1 MRECEVVG
9 LQQQEVALQV
19 VEVDLPVLEREQL
32 ALGENLE
39 LSLGLVMRVLP
50 EVVPV
55 ARDRGDRNLDVVRVD
70 DEAAVDL
77 GVVRWQGRAVALRQ
91 RVAALRT
98 RADWGI
104 SCNLYALPP
113 RTHRPPCTRPRPGLS
128 SAARSRR
135 RHQVER
141 PLLDGGVLRALAGGV
156 AGMPRPRKIA
166 STCSIASAAAEG
178 IDRQDRQAR
187 DIHARRR
194 RPRDGSALAAAGAG
208 ATDSGAETSA
218 SLRCSRSRSSSGW

>member
-1 MRECEVVG
+1 LLVGVQVGGLAQVGLGGVRTIAEAALGEISEVGDERFDGGAVAGAAEVVDEVLEDVGLVVGELRPAGVLVGEEVAVGRQELAVRECEVVG

-55 ARDRGDRNLDVVRVD
+55 ARDRGDRNLGVVRVD

-113 RTHRPPCTRPRPGLS
+113 RTHRPPCTRPCPGLS
-128 SAARSRR
+128 SAALAHAADTSRA
-135 RHQVER
+135 
-141 PLLDGGVLRALAGGV
+141 P
-156 AGMPRPRKIA
+156 
-166 STCSIASAAAEG
+166 AA
-178 IDRQDRQAR
+178 
-187 DIHARRR
+187 
-194 RPRDGSALAAAGAG
+194 
-208 ATDSGAETSA
+208 
-218 SLRCSRSRSSSGW
+218 